1 MWIISFWLLPVI
13 SAIVWV
19 VMLIA
24 MLSTWAAQGKPRYSE
39 MSVDERVPYV
49 SSLCILVVGLTKR
62 IFYRYISD
70 IGARGL
76 KPLFIAMG
84 SVTVVTLDLA
94 FLAERW
100 MRHRGH
106 LVRNKGRFDKA
117 CSIIS
122 LFFAAAG
129 AAGLI
134 LLTIFDTV
142 RHPSMHRAFL
152 GLFM

>member
-1 MWIISFWLLPVI
+1 
-13 SAIVWV
+13 
-19 VMLIA
+19 
-24 MLSTWAAQGKPRYSE
+24 
-39 MSVDERVPYV
+39 
-49 SSLCILVVGLTKR
+49 
-62 IFYRYISD
+62 
-70 IGARGL
+70 
-76 KPLFIAMG
+76 MG

-117 CSIIS
+117 CSVIS
-122 LFFAAAG
+122 FFFAVAG

-142 RHPSMHRAFL
+142 RHPSMHRGFL